1 MAAVGDGA
9 VTHEAQSGRGP
20 GKGFL
25 ADTGRCHGRGVC
37 RQFQMLEDLPDDL
50 ALHDGGNDPQRPL
63 VTPRAARHVQRKHPL
78 EQSRPVPLETGKTG
92 IVLVASWT
100 AILTTC
106 AWRSPAGR
114 ARRALRFKRLSWT
127 CTPAG
132 TPWFTSCRKL
142 RHERPYRAEQRPWEP
157 PRLRRRVG

>member
-1 MAAVGDGA
+1 
-9 VTHEAQSGRGP
+9 GP
-20 GKGFL
+20 
-25 ADTGRCHGRGVC
+25 ART
-37 RQFQMLEDLPDDL
+37 Q
-50 ALHDGGNDPQRPL
+50 
-63 VTPRAARHVQRKHPL
+63 RAAGHIQRTCAL
-78 EQSRPVPLETGKTG
+78 EQPRPVPLETEKTG

-100 AILTTC
+100 AILATC

-114 ARRALRFKRLSWT
+114 ARRALRFERLSWT